1 MVILARPDETSYLTV
16 IFPLSDQ
23 SPDAITVDPMLWLAI
38 VIFIALAIAILRGGR
53 LVNLGDIEL
62 RSWWLLFIA
71 LGLQFGTRFLPD
83 EQWSS
88 WVGVAMVL
96 VSFALLM
103 VLVLLNRTKPGMWI
117 AGLGVLMNFIVIAVN
132 GGMPVLVG
140 AAEVASGFTVTDPD
154 LSGSF
159 KHVLLDQTSH
169 LTFFAD
175 VIPLRLIGIG
185 EVISLGDIFLALG
198 LGVFLEH
205 ELRRPR
211 RYFKRGAQ
219 AEPGSATRR

>member
-1 MVILARPDETSYLTV
+1 
-16 IFPLSDQ
+16 
-23 SPDAITVDPMLWLAI
+23 MLWLAI
-38 VIFIALAIAILRGGR
+38 VIFIALAIAVLRGGR

-62 RSWWLLFIA
+62 QAWWLLFIA
-71 LGLQFGTRFLPD
+71 LGLQLGTRVLPD
-83 EQWSS
+83 ERWSS
-88 WVGVAMVL
+88 WVGVTMVL
-96 VSFALLM
+96 VSFGLLM
-103 VLVLLNRTKPGMWI
+103 ILVALNRSKPGMWI
-117 AGLGVLMNFIVIAVN
+117 AGIGVLMNFVVIAVN
-132 GGMPVLVG
+132 EGMPVLAG

-159 KHVLLDQTSH
+159 KHVLLDETSR

-219 AEPGSATRR
+219 AQPGSANQR